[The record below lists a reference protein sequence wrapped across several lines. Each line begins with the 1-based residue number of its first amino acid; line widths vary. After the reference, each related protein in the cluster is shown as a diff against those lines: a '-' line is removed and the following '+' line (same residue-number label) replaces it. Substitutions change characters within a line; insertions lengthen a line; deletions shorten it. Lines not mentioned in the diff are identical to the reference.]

1 MGACRRNY
9 ICRHLCICWNI
20 KLIVVMLATICSRHE
35 SWMELIHNKILIAI
49 LESVE
54 DLGFDGIEV
63 VLSQILTTVTSQIVV

>member
-1 MGACRRNY
+1 
-9 ICRHLCICWNI
+9 
-20 KLIVVMLATICSRHE
+20 
-35 SWMELIHNKILIAI
+35 MELIHNKILIAI